1 MKHHLSTLVLSALA
15 VVAVG
20 GLTVLRTNLVA
31 AAAWRSTATLVT
43 KNYPVSA
50 GFTDISITEYYA
62 DVELRAS
69 RDGTV
74 SVTTRD
80 AEDVTHTVTV
90 KNGTLSI
97 SRPEP
102 TVGERWFHDDDD
114 DPKVVVYLPAGDY
127 GALTVNTTSGDV
139 ESASQLNFSAASLT
153 TVSGDIDLMG
163 SVTGA
168 VNCTST
174 SGDIELRS
182 PTLGAVKTNT
192 TSGDTEITGALIQSL
207 KAETVSGDVDLERTT
222 ASGAIEINTTSG
234 DVDLES
240 VDAASLNILTT
251 SGEVEGSL
259 LSGKNFSA
267 SSTSGRVNVPA
278 STPNAGACTVST
290 TSGSIRLT
298 VRP

>member
-1 MKHHLSTLVLSALA
+1 MKHHLSTIVLSALA

-31 AAAWRSTATLVT
+31 DAAWRNTATLVT

-182 PTLGAVKTNT
+182 PALGAVKTNT

-234 DVDLES
+234 DVDMES

-259 LSGKNFSA
+259 LSGKNFSV

>member
-31 AAAWRSTATLVT
+31 DAAWRSTATLVT

-139 ESASQLNFSAASLT
+139 ESASQLNFLAASLT

-182 PTLGAVKTNT
+182 PALGAVKTNT

-234 DVDLES
+234 DVDMES

>member
-31 AAAWRSTATLVT
+31 DAAWRNTATLVT
-43 KNYPVSA
+43 KNYPVSS

-182 PTLGAVKTNT
+182 PSLGAVQTNT

-222 ASGAIEINTTSG
+222 ASGAIEITTTSG
-234 DVDLES
+234 DVDKES
-240 VDAASLNILTT
+240 LDAPSLNIHPT

-259 LSGKNFSA
+259 LSGKNFSV

>member
-1 MKHHLSTLVLSALA
+1 MKHHLSTIILSALA

-31 AAAWRSTATLVT
+31 DAAWRSTATLVT

-182 PTLGAVKTNT
+182 PALGAVKTNT

-234 DVDLES
+234 DVDMES

-267 SSTSGRVNVPA
+267 SSTSGRVNVPT

>member
-1 MKHHLSTLVLSALA
+1 MKHHLSTIVLSALA

-31 AAAWRSTATLVT
+31 DAAWRSTATLVT

-182 PTLGAVKTNT
+182 PALGAVKTST

-234 DVDLES
+234 DVDMES